1 MKVIQT
7 NIPGVLIIEPRVFKD
22 SRGYFFESFSQREF
36 DDKVTPIFGHSINFV
51 QDNESMSSY
60 GVMRGLH
67 YQRMP
72 YTQSKL
78 VRCVKGAVLDVAVD
92 IRKGSPTFGQHVS
105 CLLTGRDEEGMKIAE
120 QFANE
125 SAINHQSSAINHQSS
140 AINHQQ
146 SVINHQQSLIGL
158 QFFVPRGF
166 AHGFAVLSETA
177 VFQYKCDEFYH
188 PEADGGINIKDESLG
203 IDWRI
208 PVEEA
213 ILSEKDLKH
222 ACLKD
227 AVLDFD
233 INDKLY

>member
-1 MKVIQT
+1 MEIIKT

-36 DDKVTPIFGHSINFV
+36 DEKVTPILGHSINFV

-72 YTQSKL
+72 YTQSKF

-92 IRKGSPTFGQHVS
+92 IRKGSPTYGQHVAVE
-105 CLLTGRDEEGMKIAE
+105 LTED
-120 QFANE
+120 
-125 SAINHQSSAINHQSS
+125 NHR
-140 AINHQQ
+140 
-146 SVINHQQSLIGL
+146 

-177 VFQYKCDEFYH
+177 VFQYKCDNFYA
-188 PEADGGINIKDESLG
+188 PQADGGISIKDESLG
-203 IDWRI
+203 IDWKI
-208 PVEEA
+208 PTENA
-213 ILSEKDLKH
+213 LLSEKDTLH
-222 ACLKD
+222 ALLKD
-227 AVLDFD
+227 FD
-233 INDKLY
+233 SPFDYNVDLYPEYA